1 MNSAIQKSPKNII
14 FAVLRINKMQFG
26 TFKVKDGVYIPD
38 VGMDYPTDDPF
49 CRLLKVEVEDS
60 SKGKYQFD
68 ETFPYVDNSLN
79 FKLNGMLGSFVKW
92 VLVAFWNRFHFGLRI
107 DGRKNLRKYREELK
121 NGAMCI
127 CNHVFIFDA
136 FGVNQAVKR
145 FGRIWIPMF
154 AKHFNGKNGW
164 FMRHAGGIPIPE
176 TRGGMRK
183 FNEAFDEYHRRKDW
197 FLIFPETVRWNMY
210 VPIRPFKLGA
220 FSMAYKY
227 DIPVIPL
234 VYSYRERKGLYR
246 LFGKRNEPC
255 VTLHVGEP
263 IFFDKEANRKEEIK
277 RICAITHN
285 IMEQMA
291 GIEVNPWP
299 TTEE

>member
-1 MNSAIQKSPKNII
+1 MEY
-14 FAVLRINKMQFG
+14 G
-26 TFKVKDGVYIPD
+26 TFKVKKGVYIPD
-38 VGMDYPTDDPF
+38 IGMEYPTDDPF
-49 CRLLKVEVEDS
+49 RRLLKVEVEDS

-68 ETFPYVDNSLN
+68 ENFPYIDNSFS
-79 FKLNGMLGSFVKW
+79 FKLNDILGFFVKW
-92 VLVAFWNRFHFGLRI
+92 ILVAFWNRFHFGIRI
-107 DGRKNLRKYREELK
+107 EGRKNVSKYRKDLK
-121 NGAMCI
+121 NGAMCV

-136 FGVNQAVKR
+136 FGVNQAVRR

-176 TRGGMRK
+176 NRAGMRK
-183 FNEAFDEYHRRKDW
+183 FNEAFDEYHRRKEW

-210 VPIRPFKLGA
+210 VPIRPLKLGA

-227 DIPVIPL
+227 NIPVVPL

-246 LFGKRNEPC
+246 LFGSKNIPC

-263 IFFDKEANRKEEIK
+263 IFFNKDNPRKEELTRVRDIAHESMT
-277 RICAITHN
+277 R
-285 IMEQMA
+285 MA
-291 GIEVNPWP
+291 GIEINPWP
-299 TTEE
+299 AGESED